1 MRPYPIGNGSLAPR
15 IPPELAALMDALQFR
30 GANTDALLKL
40 ERKDWEKLLNF
51 CDFAHL
57 TLALAQ
63 ASSCDF
69 PTWVIRRLEKN
80 VADNTH
86 RFERVKAS
94 YREATRA
101 LEDAQVE
108 HVVLKGFTQAPDYV
122 KSPRQRMQ
130 GDLDLYV
137 LREQIANGQ
146 KALEQIGYTSVS
158 GIDYQGADHTPTLSR
173 TGNWR
178 WNGNMFDPDMPVSV
192 ELHFCL
198 WNDCT
203 SLIKLNDFEEFWGR
217 RITRSLEDFSFSSL
231 SPVDQL
237 GYFTLHI
244 MRGVISGDWVVHH
257 VYELA
262 AFLNA
267 HSEDHQFWTNWE
279 RIHSPRFRNVQAIAF
294 GLAEAWFSS
303 PVHPCP
309 RRQIDSLPVSH
320 KEWLS
325 RFGGSPIEVAFRWN
339 KDGRL
344 LQLLLLETWDTRRT
358 VLRRAT
364 LPASFLR
371 FFRPK
376 HRIKDQ
382 LDEPSIQPNRHLAYV
397 VRLSDRLISNVRAT
411 AEFLSHGACL
421 WWSRRQ
427 LRLQSWLFLT

>member
-15 IPPELAALMDALQFR
+15 IPSEFAALIDALQFR
-30 GANTDALLKL
+30 GANTDALLQL

-57 TLALAQ
+57 TLPLAQ
-63 ASSCDF
+63 VASRDF

-80 VADNTH
+80 VADNTL

-94 YREATRA
+94 YLEAVQA
-101 LEDAQVE
+101 LQKAQVE
-108 HVVLKGFTQAPDYV
+108 HVALKGFTQAPDYV
-122 KSPRQRMQ
+122 KSPRLRMQ

-137 LREQIANGQ
+137 LREHIETGQ
-146 KALEQIGYTSVS
+146 KALQEIGYTPVG

-173 TGNWR
+173 TGNWK
-178 WNGNMFDPDMPVSV
+178 WNGNMFDPDMPVSI

-203 SLIKLNDFEEFWGR
+203 SFIKLYDFEEFWGR
-217 RITRSLEDFSFSSL
+217 RITRSLDDFSFSSL

-262 AFLNA
+262 AFLNV
-267 HSEDHQFWTNWE
+267 HSEDHQFWADWE
-279 RIHSPRFRNVQAIAF
+279 RIHSPRFRNVQAIVF
-294 GLAEAWFSS
+294 GLAESWFSS
-303 PVHPCP
+303 PIHDSP
-309 RRQIDSLPVSH
+309 RRQIDSLPAFH
-320 KEWLS
+320 KEWLN
-325 RFGGSPIEVAFRWN
+325 RFGGSPLEVAFRWN

-344 LQLLLLETWDTRRT
+344 LHLLLLETWDSRRT
-358 VLRRAT
+358 ILRRAT

-382 LDEPSIQPNRHLAYV
+382 LDEPPNQLNRHLGYLM
-397 VRLSDRLISNVRAT
+397 RLSDRLISNVRAT
-411 AEFLSHGACL
+411 TEFLSHGACL
-421 WWSRRQ
+421 WLSRRQ
-427 LRLQSWLFLT
+427 LRLQSWPFST